1 MKWIVLAAGL
11 GKRLGELTRDCP
23 KPLIVIYD
31 RPMICLPL
39 ERMVRAGIT
48 DIGIVIPPRFR
59 GQFEDF
65 FWNQNN
71 TLWAHITLI
80 EQTEALGMAHAV
92 NMAREFV
99 WNESCIVLAGDSVN
113 SFDFTD
119 AIRNFQKGANIFAR
133 REPNPTIQKA
143 SGVVEIDHMGK
154 VIRITEKPE
163 IPASDLLQ
171 IGGGIY
177 DTTLF
182 DRIEVLQPSARGEYE
197 ITGVHTSYIE
207 TENIVCTDMGDTY
220 YNNVTYP
227 ADVENASE
235 WLRENASIFMS

>member
-1 MKWIVLAAGL
+1 
-11 GKRLGELTRDCP
+11 
-23 KPLIVIYD
+23 
-31 RPMICLPL
+31 
-39 ERMVRAGIT
+39 MVRAGIA

-65 FWNQNN
+65 FRNQNN
-71 TLWAHITLI
+71 TLWVHITLI
-80 EQTEALGMAHAV
+80 EQPEALGMAHAV
-92 NMAREFV
+92 KMAREFV
-99 WNESCIVLAGDSVN
+99 GNHNCIVLAGDSVN

-119 AIRNFQKGANIFAR
+119 AVRNFQKGANIFAR
-133 REPNPTIQKA
+133 REPNLAIQRA
-143 SGVVEIDHMGK
+143 SGVVEIDNMGK

-182 DRIEVLQPSARGEYE
+182 DRIEKLQPSARGEYE
-197 ITGVHTSYIE
+197 ITGVHVSYIE
-207 TENIVCTDMGDTY
+207 SGDIVCTDMGDTY

-227 ADVENASE
+227 VDVENASK
-235 WLRENASIFMS
+235 WLRENSSMFMS